1 MKNIVYAIL
10 CALSFSAFIYV
21 EHFDI
26 HQRIIPSI
34 CAFVALF
41 LYLNLTK
48 KSAFICGALVGILWF
63 YWISLSFRYYDATY
77 LIPFVILFVA
87 FVYGILFVALCFFD
101 SHIYRIST
109 LLLTSFIH
117 PFSFNWFIPEA
128 MLINSYFPPTK
139 LTLFLI
145 LTLSSFCIYALRQ
158 KYYKSM
164 AIVCFVALLSISL
177 TTQQKQ
183 TNTNDTLKIKTIQ
196 TNIDQ
201 DLRWDKNELEQIVIS
216 NMNEISQAIN
226 EKYNIVILP
235 ETAFPLPLN
244 RYENL
249 IETLKEKSKQITII
263 SGGINQ
269 EDNNFYNSAYIF
281 ENGDVKIFNKII
293 LVPFGEQIPLPKIL
307 VDLINKYFFNSAV
320 DFASNNTN
328 TINTATIN
336 NTDFNIAICYEAT
349 RDEFYKNDPKLLIA
363 ISNNAWFYPS
373 IQPTLQKLLMQ
384 YFSKNYNT
392 TIYHSSNKSPSFT
405 IYP

>member
-109 LLLTSFIH
+109 LLLASFIH

>member
-21 EHFDI
+21 EHFGI
-26 HQRIIPSI
+26 HQKIIPSI

-63 YWISLSFRYYDATY
+63 YWISLSFRYYDVAY

-87 FVYGILFVALCFFD
+87 VVYGILFLALCFFD

-109 LLLTSFIH
+109 LLLASFIH
-117 PFSFNWFIPEA
+117 PFSFNWFIPEV

-145 LTLSSFCIYALRQ
+145 LTLSSFCIYVLRQ

-216 NMNEISQAIN
+216 NMDEISQAIN

-307 VDLINKYFFNSAV
+307 VDLINKYFFNDAV

-328 TINTATIN
+328 AINTTTIN
-336 NTDFNIAICYEAT
+336 NENFNIAICYEAT

-373 IQPTLQKLLMQ
+373 IQPTMQKLLMQ
-384 YFSKNYNT
+384 YFSKNHNT

>member
-1 MKNIVYAIL
+1 
-10 CALSFSAFIYV
+10 
-21 EHFDI
+21 
-26 HQRIIPSI
+26 
-34 CAFVALF
+34 
-41 LYLNLTK
+41 
-48 KSAFICGALVGILWF
+48 
-63 YWISLSFRYYDATY
+63 
-77 LIPFVILFVA
+77 
-87 FVYGILFVALCFFD
+87 
-101 SHIYRIST
+101 
-109 LLLTSFIH
+109 
-117 PFSFNWFIPEA
+117 
-128 MLINSYFPPTK
+128 
-139 LTLFLI
+139 
-145 LTLSSFCIYALRQ
+145 
-158 KYYKSM
+158 M

-249 IETLKEKSKQITII
+249 IETLKEKSKQLTII